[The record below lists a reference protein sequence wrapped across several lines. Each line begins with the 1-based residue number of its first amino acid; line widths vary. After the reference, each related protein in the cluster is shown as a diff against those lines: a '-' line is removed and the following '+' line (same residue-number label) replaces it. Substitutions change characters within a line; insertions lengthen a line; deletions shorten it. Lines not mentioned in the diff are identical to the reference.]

1 MTSKKPRKSL
11 DDALAT
17 EFVYGRPS
25 EPLAPVSEPPVATVP
40 APAPAPEPDLEPEAV
55 SVPPSQAPS
64 APKGKRAS
72 RPTASNNFM
81 TNLIQSVPQK
91 EATVRLTVD
100 LTETQ
105 HRRLSI
111 LCAQTGRKKA
121 EIVRLLLNEALDGVD
136 E

>member
-17 EFVYGRPS
+17 EFVYGKPP
-25 EPLAPVSEPPVATVP
+25 EPLKPVSEPLVATV
-40 APAPAPEPDLEPEAV
+40 PAPEPDLEPEAV
-55 SVPPSQAPS
+55 LVPPSHAPS

-72 RPTASNNFM
+72 RSTPSNNFM

-121 EIVRLLLNEALDGVD
+121 EIVRMLLSEALDGVD
-136 E
+136 EQRSN